1 MAETA
6 PVTMMSQ
13 TAQVTSNII
22 PEALHRGPK
31 QLPFVPFGDG
41 VKLQLL
47 QVDIEGGLWI
57 VRTRFEPGVT
67 VQRHKHTGEVYAVT
81 FSGAWKYLE
90 YPDTIN
96 RAGSYLYEPAGS
108 IHTLTTDVEG
118 VTEVMDTWFAIRG
131 ANLNLDDAGEVE
143 SMVDAGSILQ
153 HYYEECAKA
162 GLPKPAVIGG

>member
-6 PVTMMSQ
+6 QVTMMAQ

-96 RAGSYLYEPAGS
+96 RAGSYL
-108 IHTLTTDVEG
+108 
-118 VTEVMDTWFAIRG
+118 
-131 ANLNLDDAGEVE
+131 
-143 SMVDAGSILQ
+143 
-153 HYYEECAKA
+153 
-162 GLPKPAVIGG
+162 